1 MAESELITLAR
12 ITVQGFNAGEP
23 ERYLA
28 GFAPDVVYEEIATQ
42 RRVQGASAVSECWE
56 GWRKAMPDVN
66 GTITG
71 AVADGD
77 TAVLEVTWTGTQ
89 MGPLVGQGVTIPAS
103 GKRQVTRAAFVF
115 TIRGNKIHAMRHY
128 FDMMLLLQQLGVPTR

>member
-1 MAESELITLAR
+1 MAESELIALAR
-12 ITVQGFNAGEP
+12 STVEGFNASKP

-42 RRVQGASAVSECWE
+42 RRVRGTSAVSECWE

-71 AVADGD
+71 AVANGD

-89 MGPLVGQGVTIPAS
+89 TGPLVGPGVTIPAS
-103 GKRQVTRAAFVF
+103 GKRLVTRAAFVF
-115 TIRGNKIHAMRHY
+115 TIQGKKIQAMRHY
-128 FDMMLLLQQLGVPTR
+128 FDMMLLLQQAGVAAR